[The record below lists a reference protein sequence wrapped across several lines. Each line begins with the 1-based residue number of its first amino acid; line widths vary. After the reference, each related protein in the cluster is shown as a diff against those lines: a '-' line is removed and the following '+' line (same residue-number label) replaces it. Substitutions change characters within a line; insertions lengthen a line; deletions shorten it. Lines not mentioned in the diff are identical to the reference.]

1 MSMRIIIPTR
11 GRITEQLTMKY
22 ISKKLYPETTVVC
35 PEKEVRYHA
44 FHHKDVEVVG
54 QPDPDWTIAQK
65 RVWIMQEWNRR
76 GYDKIIMLDDDIRFA
91 TRISETDWHL
101 RECNKEE
108 LIGEF
113 KRIEDKLGEECP
125 HVGFG
130 QRQGNNYLKEVGWA
144 SPGKMCYSLGYY
156 LPVVLKE
163 CELGRIGIREDME
176 LSLQL
181 LLKGYPNAIW
191 TRTVTDQREYGRT
204 GGASTER
211 TMEISN
217 ADAEKLAQ
225 LFPGYV
231 SVVRKEYLASIPR
244 LEVMVQWSKAYQDG
258 QRRKNAAQRTP
269 S

>member
-1 MSMRIIIPTR
+1 MN
-11 GRITEQLTMKY
+11 
-22 ISKKLYPETTVVC
+22 
-35 PEKEVRYHA
+35 
-44 FHHKDVEVVG
+44 
-54 QPDPDWTIAQK
+54 
-65 RVWIMQEWNRR
+65 EWNIR
-76 GYDKIIMLDDDIRFA
+76 GYDKILMLDDDLRFA
-91 TRISETDWHL
+91 TRISQDDWHL

-113 KRIEDKLGEECP
+113 ARIEDKLGEEFP

-130 QRQGNNYLKEVGWA
+130 QRQGNNYLKEVGWV

-181 LLKGYPNAIW
+181 LLKGYPNALW
-191 TRTVTDQREYGRT
+191 TQTVTDQREYGAK
-204 GGASTER
+204 GGAASER

-217 ADAEKLAQ
+217 ADAEKLAK

-231 SVVRKEYLASIPR
+231 TVIKKEYSASIPR
-244 LEVMVQWSKAYQDG
+244 LEVMVQWQKAYQDG
-258 QRRKNAAQRTP
+258 LRRKNAARQTP
-269 S
+269 Q